1 MKIVKASDEGGVW
14 SSSAIFRREVDILRS
29 LSHEN
34 IVRFVDACR
43 DSRFLYIVTEKCSGG
58 EVFERLLLEKRLRE
72 SDVAAICVQVLQAV
86 DYVHSQGIVHRDIK
100 AENFLFAHDGTVK
113 LIDFGLS
120 ARLRVDSPY
129 LTSVVGSAHYLAPE
143 MIRQRYSKPV
153 DIWSVGIMVYLLLF
167 GRYPFDGSD
176 DATIMKRIKRQ
187 PVDMTNDYLSTDAV
201 EFLSILLEKDFAK
214 RPTAAQA
221 LRHRFLQPA
230 DDSTQADEPTEA
242 VEADLPQDLLE
253 RVREKLEESKLSR
266 MASVETGTPV
276 KDRQYMCDSPI
287 LA

>member
-1 MKIVKASDEGGVW
+1 
-14 SSSAIFRREVDILRS
+14 
-29 LSHEN
+29 
-34 IVRFVDACR
+34 
-43 DSRFLYIVTEKCSGG
+43 
-58 EVFERLLLEKRLRE
+58 
-72 SDVAAICVQVLQAV
+72 
-86 DYVHSQGIVHRDIK
+86 
-100 AENFLFAHDGTVK
+100 
-113 LIDFGLS
+113 
-120 ARLRVDSPY
+120 
-129 LTSVVGSAHYLAPE
+129 
-143 MIRQRYSKPV
+143 
-153 DIWSVGIMVYLLLF
+153 MVYLLLF

-253 RVREKLEESKLSR
+253 RVRGKLEESKLSR